1 MLRELGA
8 LNWREIGRF
17 EFSRGLG
24 ALNLRELGDL
34 NFEGVG
40 RFEFLRGVGR
50 FEFLRELGALNL
62 RSWEVRILRELR
74 DLNLWGDWDI

>member
-50 FEFLRELGALNL
+50 FEF
-62 RSWEVRILRELR
+62 
-74 DLNLWGDWDI
+74 